1 MVLQEFLVHSP
12 HPPTTTARRPNLSG
26 PIRVLAHLQRK
37 NAAAE
42 HIACCSP
49 PVFFVATITR
59 RRRPF

>member
-1 MVLQEFLVHSP
+1 MVLQEFLGPFTTPADDDSSP
-12 HPPTTTARRPNLSG
+12 SELEWAYKS
-26 PIRVLAHLQRK
+26 LAHLQRK